1 MELTESVQV
10 QLSISTLITMKL
22 VVMGLRHFHQF
33 RRLHNHISQ
42 LINHLR
48 QLTFCQISSLFTK
61 PQSYIFGQCNCYFQF
76 IVCLL
81 SLHIKQLNGF
91 ENVSVMIDVNQHFGL
106 LQISCYFLTEVSI
119 ILQSQ
124 QPAQKAQLTKKNLGV
139 LRKWSPLLPTTIQKG
154 VQAKDF
160 LSSLRGSVDQSV
172 YLSVKKMSKT
182 RFREHL

>member
-1 MELTESVQV
+1 MYYTLNFGMELTESVQV

-81 SLHIKQLNGF
+81 PLHIKQLNGF
-91 ENVSVMIDVNQHFGL
+91 ENVSVMIDVNQHFGF
-106 LQISCYFLTEVSI
+106 LQIACYFLTEVSI

-124 QPAQKAQLTKKNLGV
+124 QPAQKAKLTKRNLGV
-139 LRKWSPLLPTTIQKG
+139 
-154 VQAKDF
+154 
-160 LSSLRGSVDQSV
+160 
-172 YLSVKKMSKT
+172 
-182 RFREHL
+182 